1 MSGAEARSGPR
12 VPGHRSA
19 VRGERTEGSM
29 TESGPATT
37 ETAGAVQGL
46 EPGAGHAWRFRGGV
60 LCGRNLIYE
69 CTACGRLSEVR
80 EFEPLPRDRCQTRTR
95 RQSRD
100 PAPQARRAKAGR
112 STGTRP
118 LALG

>member
-1 MSGAEARSGPR
+1 MTETD
-12 VPGHRSA
+12 
-19 VRGERTEGSM
+19 GER

-80 EFEPLPRDRCQTRTR
+80 EFEPLPRDRYLTHTH
-95 RQSRD
+95 
-100 PAPQARRAKAGR
+100 AKAGR
-112 STGTRP
+112 APNMKGRR
-118 LALG
+118 LERQIDKGGLQ

>member
-1 MSGAEARSGPR
+1 MTETD
-12 VPGHRSA
+12 
-19 VRGERTEGSM
+19 GERTG
-29 TESGPATT
+29 SGPATT

-69 CTACGRLSEVR
+69 CTACGKLSEVR
-80 EFEPLPRDRCQTRTR
+80 EFEPLPRDRCRRR

-100 PAPQARRAKAGR
+100 PVPQARRGKAGR
-112 STGTRP
+112 ATGTRP